1 VTLGRLGI
9 AAALTAGAGLAIAIY
24 LTSVKL
30 AGGLPVCGPLQGCET
45 VAQSQYSSI
54 VGIPVALVG
63 VAFSATLVVL
73 SLIWW
78 RRQERRA
85 ILASYG
91 LGLFGIVF
99 VAYLTYLE
107 LFVIGAVC
115 LWCVGYG
122 LTVIGGWIIA
132 ALAVRLS
139 GRPPT

>member
-1 VTLGRLGI
+1 MTLGRLGI

>member
-1 VTLGRLGI
+1 MTLGRLGI

-54 VGIPVALVG
+54 VGIPVALAG
-63 VAFSATLVVL
+63 IAFSATLIVL

-78 RRQERRA
+78 RRQQRRA

-91 LGLFGIVF
+91 LGLFGILF